1 MQYNIGHSI
10 IWYKYSILSTL
21 DGFEHLWH
29 MVHNPWTISPLVDR
43 LDESYLLLITNNK
56 QIMVFFWRKWPT
68 TYGVPTLV
76 RLRTANYLQIVHGLS
91 YIGFGLNSTIQFAN
105 IVQILYIHFEI
116 FVEIFLEYSWTY
128 YVYTIRHTV
137 SDHWS
142 GIQLFLRGNPNHQQ
156 LPVTW
161 MCHQYT
167 AVPPCYSHCILHIK
181 VQFWWQYNLV
191 EVKHYIMSKC
201 TNTN

>member
-1 MQYNIGHSI
+1 
-10 IWYKYSILSTL
+10 
-21 DGFEHLWH
+21 
-29 MVHNPWTISPLVDR
+29 
-43 LDESYLLLITNNK
+43 
-56 QIMVFFWRKWPT
+56 MVFFWRKWPT
-68 TYGVPTLV
+68 TNRVPILV

-128 YVYTIRHTV
+128 YVCTVRHTM

-142 GIQLFLRGNPNHQQ
+142 GIQLFPRGNPNHQQ

-161 MCHQYT
+161 MCHRYHR
-167 AVPPCYSHCILHIK
+167 AILIAYK
-181 VQFWWQYNLV
+181 FSFGDSTILL